1 MLFRSAIGG
10 GAARDDHADEVEGAE
25 VDQRLDDRAL
35 GGLAHRGEDLDDLAD
50 RHALPPSVA
59 ARHVFLAGL
68 VASSVVEM
76 TTRRFHAVPSAFVT
90 WLAHR
95 EVTDESR

>member
-1 MLFRSAIGG
+1 MASPSRTTGG
-10 GAARDDHADEVEGAE
+10 RTAPLDLVP
-25 VDQRLDDRAL
+25 VRLPRQAVRVI
-35 GGLAHRGEDLDDLAD
+35 ADLAD